1 MSLEPKTGEEMGIL
15 GGSTSIKRLRGLISK
30 CADSNAAV
38 LIRGASGSGKE
49 LVSRAL
55 HNESHRF
62 SQPFVAINCGAIP
75 AQLLESELFG
85 HKKGAFTGATC
96 DRRGRFELAHNGT
109 LFLDEIGD
117 MPLDLQVKFLRV
129 LEERCVEPVGGNQ
142 PLSID
147 VRVIAA
153 THRNLEEMVS
163 AGKFRE
169 DLFYRLN
176 ILPLSVPAL
185 CERSGDIPE
194 LIHHFAE
201 HYCLGEPPINFTRR
215 SMHVL
220 QSYSWPGNVRELSN
234 LTQRLSVLYPS
245 KKIEL
250 TDISNDLLP
259 SELIALSEQLKTLG
273 RESATSQTEDTECF
287 ASEVSEPSG
296 GMSIGNDI
304 NAAQHESDWSAELVE
319 TNDVEKIIELSDS
332 MVKIP
337 EEGIPTREI
346 INDLEAN
353 LIRTALNQTSGNVSK
368 AADLLNM
375 GRTSV
380 IQKIS
385 KYAIDVDSG

>member
-1 MSLEPKTGEEMGIL
+1 VSLEPKTGEEMGIL

-273 RESATSQTEDTECF
+273 RESATSQTEDTECS

>member
-1 MSLEPKTGEEMGIL
+1 MGIL
-15 GGSTSIKRLRGLISK
+15 GGSASIKRLRGLISK

-38 LIRGASGSGKE
+38 LIRGPSGSGKE

-129 LEERCVEPVGGNQ
+129 LEERCVEPVGSNQ
-142 PLSID
+142 QLSID

-194 LIHHFAE
+194 LILHFAE
-201 HYCLGEPPINFTRR
+201 HYCLGESPINFTRR

-234 LTQRLSVLYPS
+234 LMQRLSVLYPS

-250 TDISNDLLP
+250 INISHDLLP
-259 SELIALSEQLKTLG
+259 SELIALSEQLKSLG
-273 RESATSQTEDTECF
+273 RESATSQTEETECF
-287 ASEVSEPSG
+287 AGEVSDASG
-296 GMSIGNDI
+296 GMTLENDI
-304 NAAQHESDWSAELVE
+304 NVAQHQSDWNVELVE
-319 TNDVEKIIELSDS
+319 ASDVEKIIELSDS
-332 MVKIP
+332 MVKLP

-385 KYAIDVDSG
+385 KYAIDIE

>member
-287 ASEVSEPSG
+287 ASEVSELSG
-296 GMSIGNDI
+296 GMGLGNDI

>member
-1 MSLEPKTGEEMGIL
+1 MSLEPKTGEQMGIL
-15 GGSTSIKRLRGLISK
+15 GGSASIKRLRGLISK

-38 LIRGASGSGKE
+38 LIRGPSGSGKE

-129 LEERCVEPVGGNQ
+129 LEERCVEPVGSNQ
-142 PLSID
+142 QLSID

-194 LIHHFAE
+194 LILHFAE
-201 HYCLGEPPINFTRR
+201 HYCLGESPINFTRR

-234 LTQRLSVLYPS
+234 LMQRLSVLYPS

-250 TDISNDLLP
+250 INISHDLLP
-259 SELIALSEQLKTLG
+259 SELIALSEQLKSLG
-273 RESATSQTEDTECF
+273 RESATSQTEETECF
-287 ASEVSEPSG
+287 AGEVSDASG
-296 GMSIGNDI
+296 GMTLENDI
-304 NAAQHESDWSAELVE
+304 NVAQHQSDWNVELVE
-319 TNDVEKIIELSDS
+319 ASDVEKIIELSDS
-332 MVKIP
+332 MVKLP

-385 KYAIDVDSG
+385 KYAIDIE

>member
-1 MSLEPKTGEEMGIL
+1 MGIL
-15 GGSTSIKRLRGLISK
+15 GGSASIKRLRGLISK

-38 LIRGASGSGKE
+38 LIRGPSGSGKE

-129 LEERCVEPVGGNQ
+129 LEERCVEPVGSNQ
-142 PLSID
+142 QLSID

-194 LIHHFAE
+194 LILHFAE
-201 HYCLGEPPINFTRR
+201 HYCLGESPINFTRR

-234 LTQRLSVLYPS
+234 LMQRLSVLYPS

-250 TDISNDLLP
+250 TNISNDLLP
-259 SELIALSEQLKTLG
+259 TELIALSDQLKSLG
-273 RESATSQTEDTECF
+273 RESATCQIEESECF
-287 ASEVSEPSG
+287 ASEVSDASG
-296 GMSIGNDI
+296 GMTLGNDI
-304 NAAQHESDWSAELVE
+304 DVAQHQSDWNAELVE
-319 TNDVEKIIELSDS
+319 TSDVEKIIELSDS
-332 MVKIP
+332 MVKLP

-385 KYAIDVDSG
+385 KYAIDIE